1 MITIPLEVHTK
12 TPMYIQ
18 IYEYIKK
25 EILGSHLQAGEKLP
39 SARSLANNLQVSRS
53 TVDTAY
59 EQLVA
64 EGYVEARPKRGFF
77 INSIT
82 HLQQF
87 TITGQRDQEP
97 PKQFVKEVSIRYD
110 FNPDAIDTEHFPYSV
125 WKSLGKNQLDIPDNF
140 LSGDRKGDRPLR
152 QAIANYLLGSR
163 GVRCTPDQIII
174 GAGLSHLLQMLGV
187 LFERHATI
195 AMEDPGYRT
204 ARQVL
209 VSSGYTI
216 LDIPLR
222 ESALDIQKLTR
233 SGADI
238 CFVTPSHQFP
248 LGSVMPISRRQALLA
263 WAAGNEK
270 RYIIEDDHDSEF
282 RYKGKPIP
290 ALQSLDTAGKVIY
303 IGTFSK
309 AISPAIRMGYMVL
322 PPHLI
327 TRYQEKCGSYSCP
340 VSRIEQAILTD
351 FIQQGYFEK
360 HLNRMRKIY
369 KGKHDRILQCVQQHF
384 PSDLVEISGDHA
396 GLYVL
401 LRYHGLLSE
410 EYIESEARKNGIELR
425 SLKGYYSRL
434 PADYLPTYLLGFA
447 NLNEEKIDEG
457 IQCLA
462 AKVFHVREP
471 YPAVS
476 ESEAPLG
483 NQTSSLVADNP

>member
-1 MITIPLEVHTK
+1 MITIPLEVHAK

-18 IYEYIKK
+18 IYQYVKK

-77 INSIT
+77 VNSIT

-87 TITGQRDQEP
+87 TSTNQKEEHP
-97 PKQFVKEVSIRYD
+97 PETDSKKVSIRYD

-140 LSGDRKGDRPLR
+140 LSGDRRGDQPLR

-163 GVRCTPDQIII
+163 GVRCTPEQIII

-216 LDIPLR
+216 LDIPLK
-222 ESALDIQKLTR
+222 EHALDIQKLTG
-233 SGADI
+233 SPADI

-263 WAAGNEK
+263 WAAGNEN

-290 ALQSLDTAGKVIY
+290 ALQSLDSAGKVIY

-322 PPHLI
+322 PHYLMK
-327 TRYQEKCGSYSCP
+327 RYLEKCGSYSCP

-351 FIQQGYFEK
+351 FIGQGYFEK

-384 PSDLVEISGDHA
+384 PSDLVEIFGDHA

-401 LRYHGLLSE
+401 LRYHGLLPE
-410 EYIESEARKNGIELR
+410 EVIESEARKNGIELR
-425 SLKGYYSRL
+425 SLKGYYSSL

-447 NLNEEKIDEG
+447 NLSEERIDEG

-462 AKVFHVREP
+462 TKVFHVHEL

-476 ESEAPLG
+476 ESAALQG
-483 NQTSSLVADNP
+483 NQTSAPVSGNP